1 MRTKQWHAIGMVV
14 ALAAMSAPSGWA
26 AEVIDVTRS
35 VSSSGSI
42 ASVATLAVTPIT
54 ISTGLSAAS
63 LAFGQVTTGASPWV
77 RAPQYLRLQYQS
89 NQVSW
94 AVRVLTNN
102 RTAFPSMVGFV
113 TDPGQPGD
121 ADDKLGYAGMIGT
134 VPTNVLDRVS
144 LAWQVYKDPVAGGPP
159 APTGDT
165 DVTPVDPANSWQTPW
180 ASVADASDC
189 LSNCRTATPG
199 TIDKTGEYFRI
210 VQGGPSSSGLLAHPN
225 DNNRIGDNDIAV
237 YVAARFGGAP
247 ADSYGATIIL
257 EMYHF

>member
-1 MRTKQWHAIGMVV
+1 MMRGWQAIGVAI
-14 ALAAMSAPSGWA
+14 ALAAISAPSGW

-42 ASVATLAVTPIT
+42 GSVATMTVTPTT
-54 ISTGLSAAS
+54 ISSGATAAA
-63 LAFGQVTTGASPWV
+63 LAFGTVTVGASPWV

-94 AVRVLTNN
+94 AVRILTNN
-102 RTAFPSMVGFV
+102 RVAFPSMVGFV

-121 ADDKLGYAGMIGT
+121 TDDKLNYAGLIGT

-144 LAWQVYKDPVAGGPP
+144 LAWQVYKDLVTGGPP
-159 APTGDT
+159 APAGDA
-165 DVTPVDPANSWQTPW
+165 DVNAANPADSWQTPW
-180 ASVADASDC
+180 AFVADASDC
-189 LSNCRTATPG
+189 LSSCRTITPV

-210 VQGGPSSSGLLAHPN
+210 VQGGSTSSGLLAHPN

-247 ADSYGATIIL
+247 ADSYSTTIIL
-257 EMYHF
+257 ELYHF